1 MWGNYRFSL
10 RRIGVALGLG
20 LALIPAGCSRMTS
33 LGFDA
38 QSAFG
43 SVSLADRCAD
53 FMHRAF
59 PESKIEVTDSQVSAQ
74 MDATTVDIAATR
86 NSVPV
91 GGLYAR
97 DVGVECRFQNGILTD
112 FRWTKGPVRP

>member
-1 MWGNYRFSL
+1 MSGDFGFPS
-10 RRIGVALGLG
+10 RRAAVSLG
-20 LALIPAGCSRMTS
+20 LALALLLGGCSRMAS

-43 SVSLADRCAD
+43 SVSLVDRCAD

-59 PESKIEVTDSQVSAQ
+59 PESAIEVSDSRVSAQ
-74 MDATTVDIAATR
+74 SDSTIVDIAAIR
-86 NSVPV
+86 SAVPA
-91 GGLYAR
+91 GSLYAR
-97 DVGVECRFQNGILTD
+97 DVGVECRFENGILTG

>member
-1 MWGNYRFSL
+1 MSD
-10 RRIGVALGLG
+10 
-20 LALIPAGCSRMTS
+20 

-43 SVSLADRCAD
+43 SVSLGGRCSD

-59 PESKIEVTDSQVSAQ
+59 PNNPIDVTKTQVQAHLDS
-74 MDATTVDIAATR
+74 TTVEIAAIRRDVTE
-86 NSVPV
+86 
-91 GGLYAR
+91 GGPYAR
-97 DVGVECRFQNGILTD
+97 EVGVECRFENGILTG